1 MKECLSCRI
10 FYHPSALTCDQCHHK
25 LEEVS
30 LSLALEHTRDKFL
43 RHFSERGS
51 LKNFNAHAQYVIS
64 SYFGNHS
71 FFSFFDLNKKHMR
84 YGPKCERFFIQPINM
99 TCVFNLPWFFFN
111 VIYSNYF
118 HFYYKGFCK
127 RCYCKHLLKRH
138 TKDDCDYFIS
148 YFHILRDVLNG
159 NIVHTKKIYEKNLND
174 DGRLKGSHP
183 YADLYRAP
191 CKSEIFL
198 DVLSV
203 GLSVFFWL
211 YLAVFVSFPMVKV
224 LAQILQVP
232 DAYEWRF

>member
-10 FYHPSALTCDQCHHK
+10 FYHPSALICDHCHHK

-30 LSLALEHTRDKFL
+30 LVLAFEHTRDKFL
-43 RHFSERGS
+43 RCFSQKAS
-51 LKNFNAHAQYVIS
+51 IKNFNAHAQYVIG

-84 YGPKCERFFIQPINM
+84 YGPTFERFFIQPINM

-111 VIYSNYF
+111 VLYSNYF
-118 HFYYKGFCK
+118 HFYYQGFCQ
-127 RCYCKHLLKRH
+127 RCYCKHPLKHH
-138 TKDDCDYFIS
+138 TREQCDYNIG

-159 NIVHTKKIYEKNLND
+159 NIVHTKKIYEKYLKEDNL
-174 DGRLKGSHP
+174 LKHSQP
-183 YADLYRAP
+183 YADLYRP
-191 CKSEIFL
+191 LSKSDVAL
-198 DVLSV
+198 DILSV

-211 YLAVFVSFPMVKV
+211 YLAVYISFPMVKV
-224 LAQILQVP
+224 LAHILQVP